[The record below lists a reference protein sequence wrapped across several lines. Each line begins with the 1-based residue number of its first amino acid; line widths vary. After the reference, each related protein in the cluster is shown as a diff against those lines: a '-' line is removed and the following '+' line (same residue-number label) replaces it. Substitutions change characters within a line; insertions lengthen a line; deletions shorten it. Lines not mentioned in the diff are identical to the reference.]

1 MAYVVVF
8 WTEDQQYSV
17 VSSSKV
23 HGDVVE
29 EKETLVDWDER
40 RKGAKAINSTAYPA
54 KIIKIGGRCTC
65 CSFSVIILFNF
76 YKYHAQQNH
85 DQLLLESNQQKL
97 KTINSGRNEI

>member
-29 EKETLVDWDER
+29 DRETMVDWDEE
-40 RKGAKAINSTAYPA
+40 RKGAKSAIKSTAYPA
-54 KIIKIGGRCTC
+54 KIIKIGGRCTHAVVANC
-65 CSFSVIILFNF
+65 FSVIILPVE
-76 YKYHAQQNH
+76 
-85 DQLLLESNQQKL
+85 LLQIPCTAK
-97 KTINSGRNEI
+97 